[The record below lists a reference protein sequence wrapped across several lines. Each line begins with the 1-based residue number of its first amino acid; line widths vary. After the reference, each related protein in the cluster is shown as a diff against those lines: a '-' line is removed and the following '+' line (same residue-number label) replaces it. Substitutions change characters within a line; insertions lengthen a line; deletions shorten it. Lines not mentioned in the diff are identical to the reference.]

1 MPAYPFISINVS
13 QKSFYMQNPTEF
25 LWGFLIS
32 IICLEGLFD
41 LHFRFHFL
49 KQKFFSIAA
58 VVMNHRMLNLDG
70 RMFDSVFF
78 V

>member
-1 MPAYPFISINVS
+1 MPYPFISIKCES
-13 QKSFYMQNPTEF
+13 KILLHEKTPQQF
-25 LWGFLIS
+25 LWGFLVS
-32 IICLEGLFD
+32 IIYLEGLFD
-41 LHFRFHFL
+41 LHFRFHFM